1 MANYTYLSA
10 AQLAQRIPYSKRYI
24 AEVLKDSIF
33 EQGVHYIR
41 PFGGRRVVYLWE
53 PIEELLL
60 TSRQHE
66 DIGIPMAGGG
76 VCHG

>member
-1 MANYTYLSA
+1 MNYTYLSA
-10 AQLAQRIPYSKRYI
+10 AQLAQRIPFSKRYI
-24 AEVLKDSIF
+24 AEVMKDSVF

-60 TSRQHE
+60 TTKQQDSA
-66 DIGIPMAGGG
+66 GIPMAGGG

>member
-1 MANYTYLSA
+1 MNYTYLSA
-10 AQLAQRIPYSKRYI
+10 AQLAQRIPFSKRYI
-24 AEVLKDSIF
+24 AEVMKDSVF

-60 TSRQHE
+60 TTKQSE
-66 DIGIPMAGGG
+66 SVGIPMAGGG

>member
-1 MANYTYLSA
+1 MSNYTYLSA
-10 AQLAQRIPYSKRYI
+10 AQLAQRIPFSKRYI
-24 AEVLKDSIF
+24 AEVMKDSVF

-53 PIEELLL
+53 PIEEVLL
-60 TSRQHE
+60 TTKHQ
-66 DIGIPMAGGG
+66 DNAGIPMAGGG